1 MCKSQSEILDRLNS
15 EEFKNYLKTMNLNNV
30 LVFGSLLRDDFSE
43 QSDVDIAILAE
54 NKVKI
59 KGILGLELYLE
70 DIFERNIDV
79 VDLNSDNLDIF
90 IKINIL
96 NSSKSVYSSD
106 QNLSLEELVENL
118 DWYFKENE
126 NFFRYRRRDLI
137 S

>member
-1 MCKSQSEILDRLNS
+1 MSKSQSELLDMLNS
-15 EEFKNYLKTMNLNNV
+15 EEFKNHLKTMNLNNV
-30 LVFGSLLRDDFSE
+30 LVFGSLLRDDFNE

-54 NKVKI
+54 NKLKI
-59 KGILGLELYLE
+59 KEILGLELYLE
-70 DIFERNIDV
+70 DIMERNIDV

-96 NSSKSVYSSD
+96 NSSRSVYSSD
-106 QNLSLEELVENL
+106 QNLALEELVENL

>member
-1 MCKSQSEILDRLNS
+1 MCKSQSEIMNMLNS
-15 EEFKNYLKTMNLNNV
+15 EEFKKHLKTMNLNNV

-43 QSDVDIAILAE
+43 ESDVDIAILAD
-54 NKVKI
+54 NKLKI
-59 KGILGLELYLE
+59 KSILGLELYLE
-70 DIFERNIDV
+70 DMLERNIDV
-79 VDLNSDNLDIF
+79 VDLNSESLDIF

-96 NSSKSVYSSD
+96 NSSESIYSSD
-106 QNLSLEELVENL
+106 GNLKLEELKENL

>member
-1 MCKSQSEILDRLNS
+1 MCKSQSEILDMLNS
-15 EEFKNYLKTMNLNNV
+15 EEFKNHLKTMNLNNV

-79 VDLNSDNLDIF
+79 VDLNSDNLDTF

-106 QNLSLEELVENL
+106 QNLALEELVENL

>member
-1 MCKSQSEILDRLNS
+1 MCRSQSEILDMLNS
-15 EEFKNYLKTMNLNNV
+15 EEFKNYLKTMHLNNV

-43 QSDVDIAILAE
+43 QSDVDIAVLAGDKL
-54 NKVKI
+54 NI
-59 KGILGLELYLE
+59 KRILGLELYLE
-70 DIFERNIDV
+70 DMLDRNIDV

-96 NSSKSVYSSD
+96 NSSESIYSSD
-106 QNLSLEELVENL
+106 NNLALEGLKDNL

>member
-1 MCKSQSEILDRLNS
+1 MCKSQSEILDMLNS
-15 EEFKNYLKTMNLNNV
+15 EEFKNHLKTMKLNNV

-43 QSDVDIAILAE
+43 QSDVDIAILSE

-59 KGILGLELYLE
+59 KSILGLELYLE
-70 DIFERNIDV
+70 DILERNIDV

-96 NSSKSVYSSD
+96 NSSRSVYSSD
-106 QNLSLEELVENL
+106 QNLALEELVENL

>member
-1 MCKSQSEILDRLNS
+1 MCKSQSEILDVLNS
-15 EEFKNYLKTMNLNNV
+15 EEFKNHLKTMNLNNV

-43 QSDVDIAILAE
+43 QSDVDIAILAG

-70 DIFERNIDV
+70 DILERNIDV

-96 NSSKSVYSSD
+96 NSSRSIYSSD
-106 QNLSLEELVENL
+106 QNLALEELVENL

>member
-1 MCKSQSEILDRLNS
+1 MCKSQSEILDMLNS
-15 EEFKNYLKTMNLNNV
+15 EEFENHLKTMKLNNV

-43 QSDVDIAILAE
+43 QSDVDIAILSE

-59 KGILGLELYLE
+59 KSILGLELYLE
-70 DIFERNIDV
+70 DILERNIDV

-96 NSSKSVYSSD
+96 NSSRSVYSSD
-106 QNLSLEELVENL
+106 QNLALEELVENL

>member
-1 MCKSQSEILDRLNS
+1 MSKSQSEILDMLNS
-15 EEFKNYLKTMNLNNV
+15 EEFKKHLKTMCLNNV

-43 QSDVDIAILAE
+43 QSDVDIAILAGDKL
-54 NKVKI
+54 NI
-59 KGILGLELYLE
+59 KRILGLELYLE
-70 DIFERNIDV
+70 DMLERNIDV
-79 VDLNSDNLDIF
+79 VDLSSENLDTF

-96 NSSKSVYSSD
+96 NSSESIYSLD
-106 QNLSLEELVENL
+106 NNLALEELKDSL

>member
-1 MCKSQSEILDRLNS
+1 MCKSQSEILDMLNS
-15 EEFKNYLKTMNLNNV
+15 EEFKNHLKTMNLNNV

-79 VDLNSDNLDIF
+79 VDLNSENLDIF

-106 QNLSLEELVENL
+106 QNLALEELVENL